1 MCETPRTS
9 QTHASVLRILGNKVF
24 KNCSKLSRMNIP
36 KALLEEKKSEPI
48 ATFGFEA
55 VHEGWTK
62 NDGTE
67 VKTHARITLKEA
79 EHKRLKDEDAVTY
92 SKGSDGDALGGLTDG
107 AIYFVKRVPVRERF
121 FAIELHRTKDL
132 NDAIPLTWSD
142 GISATSHTLG
152 FSACRDA
159 PLEEWKYY
167 RTFTKSV
174 GQGSHIFEGCT
185 SIVPKDILKKLT
197 VKESDRDANIL
208 SYLKICSTLQYDGEH
223 EEKVA
228 KSMKRIYRDIDFK
241 KVSADNNGK
250 SR

>member
-1 MCETPRTS
+1 MCETPRTL
-9 QTHASVLRILGNKVF
+9 QTHASVLRKLGNEVF
-24 KNCSKLSRMNIP
+24 KNCSKLSRVNIP

-48 ATFGFEA
+48 ATFKLSA
-55 VHEGWTK
+55 VHKEETK

-67 VKTHARITLKEA
+67 VKTHASITLKED
-79 EHKRLKDEDAVTY
+79 ELKRLKDEDAVTY

-107 AIYFVKRVPVRERF
+107 AIYFVKRVRERF

-174 GQGSHIFEGCT
+174 GQGSQIFEGCT

-208 SYLKICSTLQYDGEH
+208 SYLKICSTLRYDGEH

-241 KVSADNNGK
+241 KVSADNSGK
-250 SR
+250 CR